1 LEKEGF
7 QLITSNQLRFGCW
20 DDGGGEW
27 LAFLVESAIDGE
39 PIGVQRIFEDGT
51 KKNSK
56 GFDKSKLPCLWF
68 GHNPDAEPVEFNVC
82 EGIATAMSIM
92 AVKGSAISA
101 IDASNLPKVVEHLW
115 QRYPNTPIY
124 IYADNDSAGQ
134 KAVLKCEQIAIG
146 YFFPIKEGHD
156 WNDVYV
162 EGGASEVKLQIS
174 SNK

>member
-101 IDASNLPKVVEHLW
+101 IDASNLPKVVEHLG

-124 IYADNDSAGQ
+124 VYADNDEAGH
-134 KAVLKCEQIAIG
+134 KAVKMMFTLKAG
-146 YFFPIKEGHD
+146 L
-156 WNDVYV
+156 
-162 EGGASEVKLQIS
+162 VKLNS
-174 SNK
+174 KSVPTSE